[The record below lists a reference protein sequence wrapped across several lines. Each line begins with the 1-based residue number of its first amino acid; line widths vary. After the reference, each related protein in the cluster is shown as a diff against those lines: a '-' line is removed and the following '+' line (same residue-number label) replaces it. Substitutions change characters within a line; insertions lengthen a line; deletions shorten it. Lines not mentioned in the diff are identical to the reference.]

1 MPNQPLQPPGTD
13 AFPFEWLEAADAEL
27 SWEWDDMHMPF
38 ALSPLAGDYVKVIG
52 EGFAYRYQRL
62 ELPMQILCRVW
73 NGYAF
78 FASRFG
84 DPGESSEH
92 FDARDVAA
100 RRSVIPI
107 TGDYWREHALHE
119 LPELYAAVDGVP
131 VETLTLDELAAA
143 WELAWGRISRA
154 WRIHFFAITGAYQA
168 LNDLVDLYESVVPGA
183 SPGEGLRL
191 VQGGIA
197 ELHEVERGLE
207 QLGQLAARDLALR
220 DWLLAAENQT
230 LPKLAALPNGAT
242 LVAAITEFLARH
254 GHLGQGFDDLA
265 LPSWGEEPGLL
276 LSELA
281 KRLRQPAADAADRV
295 ARLAAEADRLAD
307 GVRAR
312 LASKPERL
320 AAFEQALAYARDIG
334 PITEAHNY
342 WIDRMAQATLRRFV
356 RRVGQR
362 LVEADVIEA
371 PDGIFFLGRAEVPE
385 LLRVPENRRSVV
397 RQRRD
402 LHARQ
407 RASEPPQA
415 LGQPPEES
423 SDSRFDVT
431 RTTSTEDGKLQG
443 VGASAGLAR
452 GPARVTLSTADFGRV
467 QAGDIIVC
475 PSSNPSWVPLFAIA
489 AGLVTNTGG
498 VLSHAAVVAREFGL
512 PAVVGA
518 GDATTRIADG
528 RMVELDGTS
537 GEVRLL

>member
-13 AFPFEWLEAADAEL
+13 AFPFEWLEPADAEL

-52 EGFAYRYQRL
+52 EGFAYRYERL
-62 ELPMQILCRVW
+62 ELPMQILCQVW

-78 FASRFG
+78 FAARVSEPDDERFT
-84 DPGESSEH
+84 EMNL
-92 FDARDVAA
+92 AA
-100 RRSVIPI
+100 RRSVVPI
-107 TGDYWREHALHE
+107 TGAYWREGALRE
-119 LPELYAAVDGVP
+119 LPELYAEVDAVP
-131 VETLTLDELAAA
+131 VETLSFDELAAA
-143 WELAWGRISRA
+143 WEPAWGRIGRA
-154 WRIHFFAITGAYQA
+154 WRIHFFAITGPYQA
-168 LNDLVDLYESVVPGA
+168 LNDLADLYESVAAGA

-197 ELHEVERGLE
+197 ELQDVETGLE
-207 QLGQLAARDLALR
+207 RLGQLAERQPTLHG
-220 DWLLAAENQT
+220 WLLAAENPT
-230 LPKLAALPNGAT
+230 LPELAALPNGAT

-265 LPSWGEEPGLL
+265 LPSWGEEPSLL
-276 LSELA
+276 LAELA
-281 KRLRQPAADAADRV
+281 KRLRQPAADAAGRQ
-295 ARLAAEADRLAD
+295 ARLAAEADALAD

-312 LASKPERL
+312 LASDPERL
-320 AAFEQALAYARDIG
+320 AAFEQALAHARDIG
-334 PITEAHNY
+334 AITESHNY

-362 LVEADVIEA
+362 LVERGVIEA
-371 PDGIFFLGRAEVPE
+371 PDDIFFLGRAEVPD
-385 LLRVPENRRSVV
+385 LFRAPNDRRSVV

-407 RASEPPQA
+407 LTVEPPHA
-415 LGQPPEES
+415 VGQPPEES
-423 SDSRFDVT
+423 SDSRFDVV
-431 RTTSTEDGKLQG
+431 RTSSTEDGKLQG
-443 VGASAGLAR
+443 VGASSGLAR
-452 GPARVTLSTADFGRV
+452 GPARVTLSPADFARV

-489 AGLVTNTGG
+489 GGLVTNTGG

-512 PAVVGA
+512 PAVVGT
-518 GDATTRIADG
+518 GDATTRITDG

>member
-1 MPNQPLQPPGTD
+1 MPDQPLQPPGTD
-13 AFPFEWLEAADAEL
+13 AFPFEWLEPADAEL

-52 EGFAYRYQRL
+52 EGFAYRYERL
-62 ELPMQILCRVW
+62 ELPLQILARVW
-73 NGYAF
+73 NGYAY
-78 FASRFG
+78 FAARVGEPDDKRFT
-84 DPGESSEH
+84 DKNL
-92 FDARDVAA
+92 AA
-100 RRSVIPI
+100 RRAVVPI
-107 TGDYWREHALHE
+107 TGAYWRERALRE
-119 LPELYAAVDGVP
+119 LPELYSEVDGVP
-131 VETLTLDELAAA
+131 VETLTADELAAA
-143 WELAWGRISRA
+143 WEPAWGRISRA
-154 WRIHFFAITGAYQA
+154 WRIHFFAITGPYQA
-168 LNDLVDLYESVVPGA
+168 LNDLADLYESAVPGA

-197 ELHEVERGLE
+197 ELQEVESGLQ
-207 QLGQLAARDLALR
+207 QLGQLAAGHPALH
-220 DWLLAAENQT
+220 DWLLAAEDPT
-230 LPKLAALPNGAT
+230 LPQLAALPNGAAF
-242 LVAAITEFLARH
+242 VAAISEFLARH

-265 LPSWGEEPGLL
+265 LPSWGEEPSLL
-276 LSELA
+276 LVELA
-281 KRLRQPAADAADRV
+281 KRLRQPAADAADRQ
-295 ARLAAEADRLAD
+295 ARLASESDTLAD

-312 LASKPERL
+312 FASEPERL
-320 AAFEQALAYARDIG
+320 TAFDQALAYAREIG

-356 RRVGQR
+356 RRVADR
-362 LVEADVIEA
+362 LVALNVIDA
-371 PDGIFFLGRAEVPE
+371 PDDIFFLGRDEVPD
-385 LLRVPENRRSVV
+385 LLREPEDRSSVV

-402 LHARQ
+402 LHVRQ
-407 RASEPPQA
+407 LALEAPHA

-423 SDSRFDVT
+423 SDSRFDVV
-431 RTTSTEDGKLQG
+431 RTTSTDAGKLQG
-443 VGASAGLAR
+443 IGASAGLAR
-452 GPARVTLSTADFGRV
+452 GPARVTLSPADFARV

>member
-1 MPNQPLQPPGTD
+1 MPDQPLQPPGSD
-13 AFPFEWLEAADAEL
+13 AFPFEWLEPADAEL

-38 ALSPLAGDYVKVIG
+38 ALSPLAGDYARVIG
-52 EGFAYRYQRL
+52 EGFTYRYERL
-62 ELPMQILCRVW
+62 ALPMQILARIW

-78 FASRFG
+78 FAARFG

-92 FDARDVAA
+92 FNDRNAAA

-107 TGDYWREHALHE
+107 TGDYWRERALHE
-119 LPELYAAVDGVP
+119 LPELYAAVDGVA
-131 VETLTLDELAAA
+131 VETLTLDELASA
-143 WELAWGRISRA
+143 WESAWGWIGRA
-154 WRIHFFAITGAYQA
+154 WRIHFFAITGPYQA
-168 LNDLVDLYESVVPGA
+168 LNDLVDLYESVVPDA

-207 QLGQLAARDLALR
+207 QLGQLAAGHPALQ
-220 DWLLAAENQT
+220 DWLLAAESPT
-230 LPKLAALPNGAT
+230 LSELAALPNGAT

-265 LPSWGEEPGLL
+265 LPSWGEEPSLL
-276 LSELA
+276 LTELA
-281 KRLRQPAADAADRV
+281 KRLRQPAADAGERQ
-295 ARLAAEADRLAD
+295 ARLASESDALAD
-307 GVRAR
+307 GARAR
-312 LASKPERL
+312 LASDPQRL

-334 PITEAHNY
+334 PISEAHNY

-356 RRVGQR
+356 RRVGER
-362 LVEADVIEA
+362 LVERSVIEA
-371 PDGIFFLGRAEVPE
+371 PDDIFFLGRAEVPD

-397 RQRRD
+397 RQRRS
-402 LHARQ
+402 LHARHL
-407 RASEPPQA
+407 ASEPPRA

-423 SDSRFDVT
+423 SDSRFDVV
-431 RTTSTEDGKLQG
+431 RTISTETGKLQG
-443 VGASAGLAR
+443 IGASAGLAR

-528 RMVELDGTS
+528 RMVELDGSS

>member
-1 MPNQPLQPPGTD
+1 MPNQALQPPGTD
-13 AFPFEWLEAADAEL
+13 AFPFEWLEPADAEL
-27 SWEWDDMHMPF
+27 SWEWDDMHLPF
-38 ALSPLAGDYVKVIG
+38 ALSPLAGDYAKLMG
-52 EGFAYRYQRL
+52 EGFAYRYERL
-62 ELPMQILCRVW
+62 ELPMQILARVW

-78 FASRFG
+78 FAARYG

-92 FDARDVAA
+92 FNDRNVAA
-100 RRSVIPI
+100 RRATVPI
-107 TGDYWREHALHE
+107 AGDYWRERALRE

-131 VETLTLDELAAA
+131 VETLTSEELAAA
-143 WELAWGRISRA
+143 WEPAWGRIGRA
-154 WRIHFFAITGAYQA
+154 WKIHFFAITGPYQA
-168 LNDLVDLYESVVPGA
+168 LNDLADLYESIMPNA

-197 ELHEVERGLE
+197 ELQEVERGLE
-207 QLGQLAARDLALR
+207 RLGQLAAGQPELR
-220 DWLLAAENQT
+220 EWLLAAEGPT
-230 LPKLAALPNGAT
+230 LPELARLPNGAA

-265 LPSWGEEPGLL
+265 LPSWGEEPSLL

-281 KRLRQPAADAADRV
+281 KRLRQPATDAGDRQ
-295 ARLAAEADRLAD
+295 ARLASESDALAD

-312 LASKPERL
+312 LGSDAERQ
-320 AAFEQALAYARDIG
+320 AAFEQALAHGRDIG

-356 RRVGQR
+356 RRVGGR
-362 LVEADVIEA
+362 LVEGAVIEA
-371 PDGIFFLGRAEVPE
+371 PDDIFFQGRNEVPD
-385 LLRVPENRRSVV
+385 LLRMPRDRRSVV

-407 RASEPPQA
+407 LAAQPPRA
-415 LGQPPEES
+415 LGQPPGES
-423 SDSRFDVT
+423 SDSRFEVV
-431 RTTSTEDGKLQG
+431 RTSSTEDGKLQG
-443 VGASAGLAR
+443 IGASAGQAR
-452 GPARVTLSTADFGRV
+452 GPARVTLSPADFARV

>member
-1 MPNQPLQPPGTD
+1 MPNQPLQPPGTG
-13 AFPFEWLEAADAEL
+13 AFPFEWLEPADAEL

-52 EGFAYRYQRL
+52 EGFAYRYERL
-62 ELPMQILCRVW
+62 ELPMQIICQVW

-78 FASRFG
+78 FAARVGEPDDKRFT
-84 DPGESSEH
+84 DMNL
-92 FDARDVAA
+92 AA

-107 TGDYWREHALHE
+107 TGDYWRERALRE
-119 LPELYAAVDGVP
+119 LPELYAAVDEVP
-131 VETLTLDELAAA
+131 VETLTFDELAAA
-143 WELAWGRISRA
+143 WEPAWGRIGRA

-168 LNDLVDLYESVVPGA
+168 LNDLADLYESVVAGA

-197 ELHEVERGLE
+197 ELQEVESGLE
-207 QLGQLAARDLALR
+207 RLGQLAEEQAVLH
-220 DWLLAAENQT
+220 DWLLAAESPT
-230 LPKLAALPNGAT
+230 LPELAALPNGAS
-242 LVAAITEFLARH
+242 LVAAISEFLARH
-254 GHLGQGFDDLA
+254 GHLGQGFDNLA
-265 LPSWGEEPGLL
+265 LASWGEEPSLL
-276 LSELA
+276 LAELA
-281 KRLRQPAADAADRV
+281 KRLRQPAADAGERQ
-295 ARLAAEADRLAD
+295 ARLAAEADALAD

-312 LASKPERL
+312 LASDPERL
-320 AAFEQALAYARDIG
+320 AAFEQALAYARDTG
-334 PITEAHNY
+334 PITESHNY

-362 LVEADVIEA
+362 LVERGVIA
-371 PDGIFFLGRAEVPE
+371 RPDDIFFLGRAEVPD

-397 RQRRD
+397 RERRD

-407 RASEPPQA
+407 LLVEPPHA

-423 SDSRFDVT
+423 SDSRFDVV
-431 RTTSTEDGKLQG
+431 RTSSTEDGKLQG

-452 GPARVTLSTADFGRV
+452 GPARVTLSPADFARV

-489 AGLVTNTGG
+489 GGLVTNTGG

-512 PAVVGA
+512 PAVVGT